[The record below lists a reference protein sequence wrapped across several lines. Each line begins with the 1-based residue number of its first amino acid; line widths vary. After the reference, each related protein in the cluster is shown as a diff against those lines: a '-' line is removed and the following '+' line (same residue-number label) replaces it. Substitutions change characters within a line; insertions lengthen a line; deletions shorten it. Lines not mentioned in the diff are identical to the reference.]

1 MLKWRWSWV
10 GVEIEL
16 GVELELGKN
25 YSFTLLTAAQVLV
38 KGCFIFT
45 LKVCLKISEGVWR

>member
-1 MLKWRWSWV
+1 M
-10 GVEIEL
+10 EIEL